1 MTDVT
6 SDTPTYP
13 LIYPHQRAAFDRLC
27 AITRAY
33 IHTNFERLP
42 IQPRGNVFIIGPS
55 GTGKTH
61 LAQQVPTG
69 AGMDLAYLAVSV
81 SEWIV
86 MGSSQRGAPA
96 TWPTI
101 WKFLHDATNREGCL
115 IFLDELDKVGSLKT
129 QGEWVRYQI
138 AEVFSLLDRRIPRN
152 LNDPDGDRISDS
164 KIAEAEAVLRN
175 KTLIL
180 AGGAFQEI
188 WEASAPIGFGTVPG
202 AAIPKPDLKRLS
214 EHIPSELS
222 RRFGSQLITLPP
234 LQEADYLDML
244 EQILP
249 SLPSHWRTR
258 YEKLARVGIPEA
270 TRLCQGPRYF
280 EELLLEVAVQERLE
294 ITSPVMPQPA
304 ALTPTLVGE
313 TGMNT

>member
-1 MTDVT
+1 MTEVT

-13 LIYPHQRAAFDRLC
+13 LIYPHQRAAFTRLC
-27 AITRAY
+27 AIARAY

-42 IQPRGNVFIIGPS
+42 IKPRGNVFIIGPS

-61 LAQQVPTG
+61 LAEQVALG
-69 AGMDLAYLAVSV
+69 AGMDLAYLPISL

-96 TWPTI
+96 TWPAI
-101 WKFLHDATNREGCL
+101 WKFLHDSRKRDGCI
-115 IFLDELDKVGSLKT
+115 IFADEWDKVGRHTLSD
-129 QGEWVRYQI
+129 WVRFQVV
-138 AEVFSLLDRRIPRN
+138 EVFSLLDRKIPRN

-164 KIAEAEAVLRN
+164 RIAEAEAVLRN

-188 WEASAPIGFGTVPG
+188 WDTPAPIGFGTVPG
-202 AAIPKPDLKRLS
+202 ATIPKPDLKKLS
-214 EHIPSELS
+214 EHIPPELS

-249 SLPSHWRTR
+249 SLPSHWRAR
-258 YEKLARVGIPEA
+258 YEKLARTGIPEA

-294 ITSPVMPQPA
+294 ISSPVMPQPA
-304 ALTPTLVGE
+304 ALTPALVGGAE
-313 TGMNT
+313 MDT